1 MLEATIY
8 ATRLHL
14 LDRAFVDAELG
25 RLQVIVDK
33 TAGPPEQEAMALI
46 TQYVHGA
53 PRTPAGG
60 RT

>member
-14 LDRAFVDAELG
+14 LARDVVEQELA

-33 TAGPPEQEAMALI
+33 TAGPAEHEAMALI
-46 TQYVHGA
+46 TDYVRA
-53 PRTPAGG
+53 SPLRPA
-60 RT
+60 